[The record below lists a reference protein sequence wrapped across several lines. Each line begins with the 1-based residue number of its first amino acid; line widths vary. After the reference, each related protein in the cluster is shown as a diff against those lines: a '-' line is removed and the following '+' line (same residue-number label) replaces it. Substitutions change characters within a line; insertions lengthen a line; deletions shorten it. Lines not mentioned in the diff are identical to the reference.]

1 MIHYSNRYLELG
13 FGVLEYADAGVEAA
27 AGEEAAARVEAE
39 AGAEAGAGVETE
51 AGVEAEVVVQGDDG
65 VEAAVKVF
73 LNLKPLLALV
83 VGATTTG
90 GVLDLG

>member
-1 MIHYSNRYLELG
+1 MDFEDA
-13 FGVLEYADAGVEAA
+13 GVEAGAGEEAAAGGEAGAGVEAA
-27 AGEEAAARVEAE
+27 AGVEAE
-39 AGAEAGAGVETE
+39 AGAEAGAWVEGD
-51 AGVEAEVVVQGDDG
+51 AGGK
-65 VEAAVKVF
+65 AAVEVF

>member
-1 MIHYSNRYLELG
+1 MGQMSAVVG
-13 FGVLEYADAGVEAA
+13 FVAQKFGLVEVVGAAVEAVAGVEDDAGVEAA
-27 AGEEAAARVEAE
+27 VE
-39 AGAEAGAGVETE
+39 
-51 AGVEAEVVVQGDDG
+51 
-65 VEAAVKVF
+65 VF